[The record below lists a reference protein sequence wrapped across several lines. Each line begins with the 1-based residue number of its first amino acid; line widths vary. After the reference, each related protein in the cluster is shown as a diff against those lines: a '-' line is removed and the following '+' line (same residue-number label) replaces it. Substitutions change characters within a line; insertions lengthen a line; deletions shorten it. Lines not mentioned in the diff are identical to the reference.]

1 MPKAVPRSLP
11 VKAAAMRAS
20 EVANMMAPPTP
31 WAARARLSMREEVD
45 RPQISEAT
53 EKTPSP
59 MANTSRRPN
68 MSPITPAVSRKAAR
82 VSE

>member
-11 VKAAAMRAS
+11 WKAEAMRAR

-31 WAARARLSMREEVD
+31 WTARARFSISGRGQTADQRRQREDAEPD
-45 RPQISEAT
+45 GEDHS
-53 EKTPSP
+53 
-59 MANTSRRPN
+59 RPN
-68 MSPITPAVSRKAAR
+68 MSPITPAVRRKAAS